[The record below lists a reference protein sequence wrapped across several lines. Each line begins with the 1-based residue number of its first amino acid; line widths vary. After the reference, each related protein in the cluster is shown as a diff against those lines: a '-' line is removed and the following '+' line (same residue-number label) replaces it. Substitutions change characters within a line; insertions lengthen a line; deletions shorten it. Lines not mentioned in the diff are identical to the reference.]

1 MRIATIGILGLCVVA
16 STAANA
22 AQLTD
27 AEIAYTYLQSNLF
40 DVEEAELG
48 IARGTAAEVKE
59 HAEMVT
65 RDHRGVVKA
74 FEDLLAKEG
83 IKPVAPSG
91 FEATAKQHQAEMA
104 DLRERSGADFDR
116 EYLTRAIVSHRAFIG
131 TVRDTL
137 LPEVK
142 NSTLAAHMKE
152 VLPAFKEHLSMTIQA
167 AKKVG
172 ADAD

>member
-1 MRIATIGILGLCVVA
+1 MRITTIAVLGLCFIA
-16 STAANA
+16 STTANA
-22 AQLTD
+22 AELTD
-27 AEIAYTYLQSNLF
+27 AEIAYTYIQGNLY

-59 HAEMVT
+59 HGEMVA

-74 FEDLLAKEG
+74 FEDLLAKQG
-83 IKPVAPSG
+83 IKPVVPAG
-91 FEATAKQHQAEMA
+91 FEETAKQHQAEMA
-104 DLRERSGADFDR
+104 DLRGRSGADFDR
-116 EYLTRAIVSHRAFIG
+116 EYLTRAIVSHRAFI
-131 TVRDTL
+131 VSVSDTL

-142 NSTLAAHMKE
+142 NPALAAHMKE
-152 VLPAFKEHLSMTIQA
+152 VLPAFKKHLTMTIQA